1 MSAQRRTATVG
12 GRQAGRLRMTVLQ
25 PGMKDR
31 QRGAHEF
38 RDIPLRRDATRI
50 ERARELRVAERQEL
64 MHVANVLELQR

>member
-1 MSAQRRTATVG
+1 MSAQTRTATVG
-12 GRQAGRLRMTVLQ
+12 GPQAGRLRMAVLQ

-38 RDIPLRRDATRI
+38 RDLSLRRDATGI
-50 ERARELRVAERQEL
+50 EGARQLRVAHHQEL